1 MKITEQKLKEF
12 IEALRSME
20 LYTPLRAQGIMTSN
34 QVSEA
39 CDIVDMKIELTILAH
54 FGKDY

>member
-1 MKITEQKLKEF
+1 MKTTEQKLKEF

-20 LYTPLRAQGIMTSN
+20 LYAPLRAQGSMTSN
-34 QVSEA
+34 QVCEA
-39 CDIVDMKIELTILAH
+39 CDIVDMKIELVILTH